1 MIGLEE
7 LDVQIAEKVMGC
19 IHEERGT
26 CFKHKAYSAD
36 IAAAM
41 EVVAKILEKKYWM
54 FDMRS
59 SNPGQG
65 MVWFCD
71 TISSGPQPSMDARFS
86 NMAEL
91 PRAICEAA
99 LKTLQVKR

>member
-26 CFKHKAYSAD
+26 CFKHKAYSTD

-41 EVVAKILEKKYWM
+41 EVVAKILEEKYWM

-59 SNPGQG
+59 SSPGVG
-65 MVWFCD
+65 MVWFCE
-71 TISSGPQPSMDARFS
+71 TIGPEPGQDARFS
-86 NMAEL
+86 TLAEL

-99 LKTLQVKR
+99 LKTVRVKQ